1 MREPHDETEPT
12 ETKSRGLAITAVAI
26 GAAGPTPAVATWA
39 AWVIVRA
46 PAMAAW
52 TYSWVAQ
59 AFVLVLAVVRVAADQ
74 RAGTG
79 LRQVRRRALAFSGAA
94 CSRHHRDATS
104 GRRR

>member
-1 MREPHDETEPT
+1 MREPDDETEPT

-26 GAAGPTPAVATWA
+26 GLTPAVATWA
-39 AWVIVRA
+39 AWVIVRP
-46 PAMAAW
+46 PAVAVATW

-79 LRQVRRRALAFSGAA
+79 LRQVRRHALAFPVPW
-94 CSRHHRDATS
+94 CSRHHRGATS